1 MKRLIWTLIV
11 MLAFAVNADA
21 QGFLGRLKDR
31 AVSTAK
37 NAIESNVQ
45 SKVYSETNKAVD
57 NTMDGKVLKKDKK
70 FKRPL
75 RLLTN
80 QLKR

>member
-1 MKRLIWTLIV
+1 MKRLVLAMIA

-37 NAIESNVQ
+37 NAIESYVQ
-45 SKVYSETNKAVD
+45 QKV
-57 NTMDGKVLKKDKK
+57 
-70 FKRPL
+70 
-75 RLLTN
+75 
-80 QLKR
+80 